1 LLDELAARATVS
13 PVDRFF
19 DGWHAKAAP
28 ELPFRRCNSV
38 LPVGGLV
45 VDHTTPDLIGR
56 LEDWYGEL
64 GQRVIVVISS
74 AEPGADQLDRFL
86 EARGYDH
93 EAPVH
98 VMTATI
104 PSAAPSAVTARRGEL
119 STGPQAEAAHLPE
132 VTVTDGIDEAWARR
146 YAVAHGGDRVARAR
160 TEAYGRMLVALGS
173 AALGASAT
181 IGGEAAGVGFGVVD
195 SGWVGIFGMGT
206 ARDHRRRGVASA
218 IVGAILDRA
227 ARAGAEAAYLQV
239 ETDNHAAIELYRGLG
254 FTVSHGYHYRVSA
267 PQP

>member
-1 LLDELAARATVS
+1 MGDVGTCGGSGLEGSGPLGPRLLDELAARATVS

-160 TEAYGRMLVALGS
+160 TEAYGRMLVALG
-173 AALGASAT
+173 
-181 IGGEAAGVGFGVVD
+181 
-195 SGWVGIFGMGT
+195 
-206 ARDHRRRGVASA
+206 
-218 IVGAILDRA
+218 
-227 ARAGAEAAYLQV
+227 
-239 ETDNHAAIELYRGLG
+239 
-254 FTVSHGYHYRVSA
+254 
-267 PQP
+267 